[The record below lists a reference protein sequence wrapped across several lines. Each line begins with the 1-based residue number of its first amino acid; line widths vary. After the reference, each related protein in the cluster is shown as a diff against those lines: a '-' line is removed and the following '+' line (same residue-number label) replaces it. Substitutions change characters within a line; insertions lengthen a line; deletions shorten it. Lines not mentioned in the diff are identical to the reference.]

1 VLATE
6 GLLPDVVRQR
16 EEGPSTAI
24 CVLCARIAAT
34 LASRWSRASTSVV
47 TTSSGTPKG
56 RSVALST
63 PKKSVSPLSR
73 SRSMPACRN
82 ERGTAVQY
90 SLLACQGS
98 PASGANGRVRG
109 GVEGGDRDPVRLD
122 VVGVAVAAVLVVGD
136 DDLRPD
142 LAHDGDELAHRL
154 VEVGRQKQPG
164 RSLAGVPIMPLS
176 RQRPGPPRKRWS
188 ETRSAS
194 MAAASSPTRC
204 CPRPSSRSAARCSSS
219 GTSTSPSSPRVQ
231 VTSVTRTPSAAYLAM
246 VAPVPM
252 VSSSGVRVHQQ
263 QSARGVQRRDVD
275 GLGGAVDGRGGLLE
289 DGLLDVEGQALP
301 RLGRRGQGRVG
312 HGPRLGLPGSWCAL
326 WQAAPVTAPADQ
338 TTTPPLTRQVGALSR
353 LVLVTLTAMAGVAAL
368 CLLALLL
375 VLVPRTDAAV
385 EGARSVRLA
394 HLSMLDQQTALRA
407 YLVTDVDRFLAP
419 YEEGSRDRPRH
430 NADAREQLG
439 DDERFLALFDDVERR
454 QRDWIDGWATSAVRG
469 VPAGEEPADF
479 LARDK
484 ELFDAYRTADA
495 AAMQRA
501 DALRE
506 RAQARQVQLLE
517 GLLGL
522 LLLGLAVVAVVL
534 QRAVRRLRGDVVEPV
549 HGLLGTLDRLRD
561 GDLAA
566 RSPAHGPAELRE
578 VGDGLDALAAA
589 LQEERETVRRREHD
603 LVTARHEAE
612 AATEAKS
619 AFLATMSH
627 EIRTPMNAVIGMT
640 GLLLDTDLDPEQRD
654 FAETVR
660 TSGDALLSLINDI
673 LDFSKIESGELD
685 LEQQPFDLRECV
697 ESALDLVAAQAAA
710 KGLDLAAQL
719 EDSAPAAVEG
729 DVTRVRQ
736 VLVNLLS
743 NAVKF
748 TERGE
753 VVVVV
758 DATPL
763 PPGRTRLRLAVR
775 DTGIGIPADRLD
787 RLFRSFS
794 QVDASTTRTYG
805 GTGLGLAIS
814 RRLAEAMDGTLTVDS
829 TPGQGSVFTLTV
841 PLQVSEAPLA
851 RPPAPVELRGR
862 SALVVDD
869 NQTNRR
875 ILRRQL
881 ESWGVHVDDEPTGSA
896 ALRRVAAGLDYDV
909 VLLDMHMPG
918 MDGVELARRLRAD
931 PALAR
936 TPLVMLTSLG
946 QRPQGAEALG
956 LVHLTKPVKATSLQR
971 VLQSVLGGATRAVE
985 APEQADLPPLRVLL
999 AEDNPVNQRVGTLL
1013 LERLGQRPVV
1023 VGDGAE
1029 AVAEVARTRYDVVLM
1044 DVQMPVLDGLAAT
1057 RRIRAEL
1064 PADRQPH
1071 IVAMTANA
1079 MVEDRE
1085 ACLAAGMDD
1094 HVAKPVRLEE
1104 LEAALLRVPG
1114 VAAGR
1119 RPRGRLPRSRRPPA
1133 TSRWSTTTC

>member
-1 VLATE
+1 
-6 GLLPDVVRQR
+6 
-16 EEGPSTAI
+16 
-24 CVLCARIAAT
+24 
-34 LASRWSRASTSVV
+34 
-47 TTSSGTPKG
+47 
-56 RSVALST
+56 
-63 PKKSVSPLSR
+63 
-73 SRSMPACRN
+73 
-82 ERGTAVQY
+82 
-90 SLLACQGS
+90 
-98 PASGANGRVRG
+98 
-109 GVEGGDRDPVRLD
+109 
-122 VVGVAVAAVLVVGD
+122 
-136 DDLRPD
+136 
-142 LAHDGDELAHRL
+142 
-154 VEVGRQKQPG
+154 
-164 RSLAGVPIMPLS
+164 
-176 RQRPGPPRKRWS
+176 
-188 ETRSAS
+188 
-194 MAAASSPTRC
+194 
-204 CPRPSSRSAARCSSS
+204 
-219 GTSTSPSSPRVQ
+219 
-231 VTSVTRTPSAAYLAM
+231 
-246 VAPVPM
+246 
-252 VSSSGVRVHQQ
+252 
-263 QSARGVQRRDVD
+263 
-275 GLGGAVDGRGGLLE
+275 
-289 DGLLDVEGQALP
+289 
-301 RLGRRGQGRVG
+301 
-312 HGPRLGLPGSWCAL
+312 
-326 WQAAPVTAPADQ
+326 
-338 TTTPPLTRQVGALSR
+338 
-353 LVLVTLTAMAGVAAL
+353 
-368 CLLALLL
+368 
-375 VLVPRTDAAV
+375 
-385 EGARSVRLA
+385 
-394 HLSMLDQQTALRA
+394 
-407 YLVTDVDRFLAP
+407 
-419 YEEGSRDRPRH
+419 
-430 NADAREQLG
+430 
-439 DDERFLALFDDVERR
+439 
-454 QRDWIDGWATSAVRG
+454 
-469 VPAGEEPADF
+469 
-479 LARDK
+479 
-484 ELFDAYRTADA
+484 
-495 AAMQRA
+495 
-501 DALRE
+501 
-506 RAQARQVQLLE
+506 
-517 GLLGL
+517 
-522 LLLGLAVVAVVL
+522 
-534 QRAVRRLRGDVVEPV
+534 
-549 HGLLGTLDRLRD
+549 
-561 GDLAA
+561 
-566 RSPAHGPAELRE
+566 
-578 VGDGLDALAAA
+578 
-589 LQEERETVRRREHD
+589 
-603 LVTARHEAE
+603 
-612 AATEAKS
+612 
-619 AFLATMSH
+619 
-627 EIRTPMNAVIGMT
+627 
-640 GLLLDTDLDPEQRD
+640 
-654 FAETVR
+654 
-660 TSGDALLSLINDI
+660 
-673 LDFSKIESGELD
+673 
-685 LEQQPFDLRECV
+685 
-697 ESALDLVAAQAAA
+697 
-710 KGLDLAAQL
+710 
-719 EDSAPAAVEG
+719 
-729 DVTRVRQ
+729 

-1114 VAAGR
+1114 VAARETAPGAASRGVAANGDVPLVDHDVLSAPHRQARRARRR
-1119 RPRGRLPRSRRPPA
+1119 RPAAAPRHLAERERPAHGPSSRRRAPTA
-1133 TSRWSTTTC
+1133 TSRRCSACCTLVRGSSGSLGALRLSQACLAWEERLREGHDVACNDVVADLRPLVQQTAEAFRR